1 MRGQDID
8 QCPVFRWKDQFRPQF
23 GLVLIF
29 FQILDVHPYI
39 LVQFQMK
46 HIQIA
51 MEWNLVE
58 VIVETTATIRIGFDA
73 TFQHFLV
80 IDAFDCRSRQN
91 PQQFEIVIGPC
102 FHYV

>member
-1 MRGQDID
+1 
-8 QCPVFRWKDQFRPQF
+8 
-23 GLVLIF
+23 
-29 FQILDVHPYI
+29 
-39 LVQFQMK
+39 
-46 HIQIA
+46 

-91 PQQFEIVIGPC
+91 PQQFEIVIDLVFIMYKKTGIACQKLFSRKKAGKSGNVLIAVRIQP
-102 FHYV
+102 